1 MTNRAAFIVLV
12 TLSSISPVAAQ
23 NAIQFPKSLVI
34 SQSSVQAA
42 IQAAAQAP
50 AQPPAPTAPIPGQ
63 TGPRVPLT
71 LDEAVKLALD
81 HNLDIAVQRLNPTTF
96 DLSLA
101 GLRAV
106 YNPTVTSNLQAQST
120 HNPATS
126 TISGATAGTAVVAGA
141 DNVNVGMAK
150 SFYRGGGNLA
160 VALNNTRTTTTSLNA
175 SYNPQIV
182 PNWSGT
188 YTQPLMRNFKIDSN
202 RQLLVVTKLN
212 QDISDLQLQSTITN
226 TTANVRNAYWDYVF
240 ALQSVEVAQ
249 QSLNLANELVRN
261 NQTKV
266 QIGTLA
272 PIDVVQA
279 QSQAAAQ
286 RQVLVTAQGTARTAE
301 IALKRLLVD
310 GTSDPLWSSTIDPVD
325 RPDFSPA
332 AVDVGAAI
340 LNAQSRRLDVMQA
353 KKSLSINDVTMKY
366 LENQTLPQADLVG
379 RYGLTAL
386 GGTHLIT
393 SSDSVNRGQV
403 IGQEQFSYFDTLGT
417 LFQSK
422 FPQWTLSLNF
432 SYPLGTSAQEASI
445 ARAKIQ
451 GNQVAAQLKQ
461 IDLQV
466 ATDVSNAGVNV
477 QNAVERVQAAQ
488 AARDLA
494 QQQLNAENSKF
505 AVGMSTNFNIV
516 QAQRDLATAQ
526 NNELQAILAYRK
538 ALVEFDRVQQ
548 TGTAGNITIIGR

>member
-12 TLSSISPVAAQ
+12 TLSSISPAAAQ

-279 QSQAAAQ
+279 QSQSAAQ

-466 ATDVSNAGVNV
+466 ATDVSNAGVTV

>member
-42 IQAAAQAP
+42 IRAAAQAP

-279 QSQAAAQ
+279 QSQSAAQ

-451 GNQVAAQLKQ
+451 GNQVEAQLKQ

>member
-1 MTNRAAFIVLV
+1 VTNRAAFIVLV

-42 IQAAAQAP
+42 IRAAAQAP

-279 QSQAAAQ
+279 QSQSAAQ

-451 GNQVAAQLKQ
+451 GNQVEAQLKQ